1 MSALHAMA
9 TLDALRALA
18 REAAAAILAVYE
30 GSFAVETKDDRSPL
44 TAADLASHRILVDG
58 LRALTPEIPVL
69 SEECAQ
75 LDPSVRRGWS
85 RYWCVDPLDGTR
97 EFVKRNGEFCIC
109 IALIEDG
116 VPTIGLVHAPV
127 SGRCHVAARG
137 LGAFVTEA
145 DGATRPIRAAVP
157 GASWR
162 VAGSRSHG
170 DARTEGVLAN
180 LGPNEHRPMGSA
192 LKFGLI
198 AEGAADLYLRFGPT
212 SEWDTAAGQCLV
224 EEAGGRVLDLQ
235 GEPLRYNRR
244 DSVLNPDFVATGALD
259 AAQRAR
265 LAEAL
270 A

>member
-1 MSALHAMA
+1 MNALHTSE
-9 TLDALRALA
+9 TLDALRSLA
-18 REAAAAILAVYE
+18 QGAAAAILAVYD
-30 GSFAVETKDDRSPL
+30 GAFDVTQKNDRSPL
-44 TAADLASHRILVDG
+44 TAADLAAHRILVDG
-58 LRALTPEIPVL
+58 LKALTPGIPVL
-69 SEECAQ
+69 SEECAD

-116 VPTIGLVHAPV
+116 VPTIGVVHAPV
-127 SGRCHVAARG
+127 SGRCHCAARG
-137 LGAFVTEA
+137 LGAFVVEA
-145 DGATRPIRAAVP
+145 DGATRAIRATTP
-157 GASWR
+157 GATWR

-170 DARTEGVLAN
+170 DARIEAVLAK
-180 LGPNEHRPMGSA
+180 LDPNEHRPMGSA

-224 EEAGGRVLDLQ
+224 EEAGGRVLDLHGQ
-235 GEPLRYNRR
+235 PLRYNRR

>member
-18 REAAAAILAVYE
+18 REAATAILAVYE
-30 GSFAVETKDDRSPL
+30 GGFAVETKDDRSPL

-58 LRALTPEIPVL
+58 LRAFTPEIPVL
-69 SEECAQ
+69 SEECAH
-75 LDPSVRRGWS
+75 LDPVVRRGWS

-116 VPTIGLVHAPV
+116 APTIGLVHAPV

-137 LGAFVTEA
+137 LGAFVVER
-145 DGATRPIRAAVP
+145 DGALHAIRAAAP

-170 DARTEGVLAN
+170 DARTEGVLAK

-224 EEAGGRVLDLQ
+224 EEAGGRVLDLHGQ
-235 GEPLRYNRR
+235 PLRYNQR
-244 DSVLNPDFVATGALD
+244 DSVLNPDFVATGTLD